1 MFILGLQ
8 NPYLVLMDGDI
19 SRGKTHI
26 ATLGFDAISSYGL
39 GGGGTVEVNIFYLCK
54 MLIFLFRVHHSVM
67 KSKEVNRKSF
77 FSIVIGCHE

>member
-1 MFILGLQ
+1 M
-8 NPYLVLMDGDI
+8 VLMTGDI
-19 SRGKTHI
+19 VVGRNHSQ
-26 ATLGFDAISSYGL
+26 AMGFDAISSYGL